1 MMKRAMRCHD
11 FGTGREA
18 TRSQYREY
26 WQGERQ
32 CHGPKLVPAQRVAA
46 KTGADFVGR
55 LDHIRD
61 MLCAVLRV
69 STNFG
74 SNAHVFHYVRGS
86 NGEILCQIAPAA
98 GSPLCGAR
106 VRDTRE
112 KSLFEVARA
121 EFAGEFVGRA
131 GKLQPSGMHDRHAVA
146 HLGHVRQRVG
156 SEEQR
161 APGVT

>member
-1 MMKRAMRCHD
+1 MKRVMRWHD

-32 CHGPKLVPAQRVAA
+32 SHGPKFVPARRVAA

-61 MLCAVLRV
+61 MLCSVLRV

-74 SNAHVFHYVRGS
+74 SNAYVFHYVRGS
-86 NGEILCQIAPAA
+86 NRNSALPAA
-98 GSPLCGAR
+98 SILSMTIPA
-106 VRDTRE
+106 
-112 KSLFEVARA
+112 
-121 EFAGEFVGRA
+121 
-131 GKLQPSGMHDRHAVA
+131 
-146 HLGHVRQRVG
+146 
-156 SEEQR
+156 
-161 APGVT
+161 